1 MHSVPIT
8 QVFAEPVS
16 INMYIGVC
24 FDPNFIDAKYEK
36 SCPSSSIAIAF
47 TMSGLVAVTT
57 EKVLARFDCQR
68 QYRAIRITRQCFTYR
83 RSEFLDVQ
91 GHGSRSLDLR
101 IFRRDWKKPLRLCI
115 IIAWFS
121 RMNGVECMNRG

>member
-36 SCPSSSIAIAF
+36 SCPSSSIAIAL
-47 TMSGLVAVTT
+47 TISGFVAVTT
-57 EKVLARFDCQR
+57 EKVLARFDYHR

-83 RSEFLDVQ
+83 CSKLLNVQ

-101 IFRRDWKKPLRLCI
+101 IFRCDWEKPLRLCI

-121 RMNGVECMNRG
+121 RMNRIECMNRG